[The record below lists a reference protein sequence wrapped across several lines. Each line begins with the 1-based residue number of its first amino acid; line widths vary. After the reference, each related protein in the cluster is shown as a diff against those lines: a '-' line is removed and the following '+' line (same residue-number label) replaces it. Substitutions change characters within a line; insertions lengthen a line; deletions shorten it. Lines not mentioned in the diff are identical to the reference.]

1 MLRIRDIKLPVTDE
15 PAVIMDKIAEILC
28 LDKIYPGN
36 SYPDYS
42 YKILRRSIDAR
53 KKPDIFY
60 VYTVLV
66 IISDEDEKKI
76 LGYFWL

>member
-1 MLRIRDIKLPVTDE
+1 MIRIRDIKLLHDKD
-15 PAVIMDKIAEILC
+15 ASAIMDEIAKILC

-53 KKPDIFY
+53 KKPDIYF
-60 VYTVLV
+60 VYTLAVLPV
-66 IISDEDEKKI
+66 PKMRRR
-76 LGYFWL
+76 